1 MQDKY
6 NIVVLTVNIEFMW
19 LDTKWMERLAKY
31 RLSSVSKPRHIHS
44 IFIVNTPIL
53 YISALPRGKSAIT
66 TQNTYVVT
74 EN

>member
-31 RLSSVSKPRHIHS
+31 RLSSVSKPRHINS
-44 IFIVNTPIL
+44 IFTVNTPIL

>member
-31 RLSSVSKPRHIHS
+31 RLSSVSKPRHINS
-44 IFIVNTPIL
+44 IFTVNTPIL
-53 YISALPRGKSAIT
+53 YISSALLPLDLSFYLT
-66 TQNTYVVT
+66 H
-74 EN
+74 

>member
-31 RLSSVSKPRHIHS
+31 RLSPVSKPRHINS
-44 IFIVNTPIL
+44 IFTVNTPIL
-53 YISALPRGKSAIT
+53 YIFI
-66 TQNTYVVT
+66 
-74 EN
+74 